1 MNYETSFVINRP
13 IDEVFAF
20 TTNQENQPK
29 WQSRVQ
35 EKKKTSDGPIGVGT
49 TWRGVGKFL
58 GRRLEVSTVVTEYEL
73 NRTYAG
79 RSTSGPFP
87 IEARQSYEPVEGG
100 TRVTFMIS
108 AQPGGFFKVAEPVLL
123 NLYKRQA
130 EAELAT
136 LKEFMEAGLDR
147 SL

>member
-1 MNYETSFVINRP
+1 MQYETSFVINRP

-29 WQSRVQ
+29 WQSRVL
-35 EKKKTSDGPIGVGT
+35 EMIKTSDGPIGVGT

-58 GRRLEVSTVVTEYEL
+58 GRRIEVTTVVTEYEL
-73 NRTYAG
+73 DRTYAG

-87 IEARQSYEPVEGG
+87 IEARQTYESVDGG
-100 TRVTFMIS
+100 TRGTFTIE
-108 AQPGGFFKVAEPVLL
+108 AQPGGFFKIAEPVLL

-130 EAELAT
+130 EAELGS